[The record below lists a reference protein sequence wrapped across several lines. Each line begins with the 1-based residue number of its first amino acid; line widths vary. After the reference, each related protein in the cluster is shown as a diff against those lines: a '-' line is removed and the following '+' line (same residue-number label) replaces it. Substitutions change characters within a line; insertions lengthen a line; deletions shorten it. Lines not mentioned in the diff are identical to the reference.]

1 MDYSVIRTGGKQYI
15 VSQNEELSVEK
26 LGDAGTSVEFE
37 TLLRVKG
44 DTVEFGEPTLQ
55 TPTKAEVVA
64 ETKGKKT
71 QGVKYMSG
79 GYRKKFG
86 HRQEYSK
93 VKITEI

>member
-1 MDYSVIRTGGKQYI
+1 VRL
-15 VSQNEELSVEK
+15 VL
-26 LGDAGTSVEFE
+26 E

-55 TPTKAEVVA
+55 TSTKAEVVV

-71 QGVKYMSG
+71 QGVKYKSG
-79 GYRKKFG
+79 GYRRKFG

-93 VKITEI
+93 VKIVEL